1 MLVRAATA
9 VLHPI
14 HFIVLAQHISRR
26 VLSGRHFGRAS
37 EAFQSVFGVSPVI
50 CSDVWSR
57 CIFIAG
63 TRPLHLLW
71 ALLFLWAYA
80 TEPILCSMA
89 GVSGKTFRKWVHPT
103 VRSIAAYAPVVVS
116 SPLMDDGNL
125 IILTIHFLADKP
137 EE

>member
-1 MLVRAATA
+1 MLVRAARA
-9 VLHPI
+9 ALHPV
-14 HFIVLAQHISRR
+14 HFTMLAQHISRR

-37 EAFQSVFGVSPVI
+37 EAFKSIFGVSPVI

-57 CIFIAG
+57 CTFIRG

-89 GVSGKTFRKWVHPT
+89 GVSGKTFRKWVHPV
-103 VRSIAAYAPVVVS
+103 VRSIAAYAPEVVS
-116 SPLMDDGNL
+116 SPLLNDGKLHYSHDSLFNRYN
-125 IILTIHFLADKP
+125 
-137 EE
+137 